1 MNKYHFQNNI
11 IKSCILININ
21 SKLLLI
27 YFIPDLFFKIFVS
40 FIDFFYSF
48 FFLFF
53 IASFKFIF
61 FILFFIF
68 YIFKFIRVISSD
80 KSIKKQ
86 CYLPYLCFPFVYGVS
101 DDITRINLK
110 IENSETRLDY
120 K

>member
-1 MNKYHFQNNI
+1 MNKYHFQNKI

-68 YIFKFIRVISSD
+68 YILYFILGEFLLQYRNR
-80 KSIKKQ
+80 K
-86 CYLPYLCFPFVYGVS
+86 LLFVQARNVHLE
-101 DDITRINLK
+101 NLQTHRTQM
-110 IENSETRLDY
+110 ENKDMVNNIVF
-120 K
+120 